1 MRIQALRKGVGCL
14 LSCAV
19 LSGCAREAPP
29 VSAESV
35 CASSS
40 VSVSSASTGQT
51 VSSAP
56 STVPDTSGPAGRS
69 TVTRAAVTTAGSGG
83 KSTAGST
90 TAPSSSKT
98 APAPAQSQNTVE
110 LIGRFYEKGAGVYQF
125 EWSGSTIS
133 AGFIGTGIAIKLRI
147 TLPSPDIHG
156 GLDYLNVSIDG
167 GAPTVLKV
175 NENTVRYP
183 LASGLP
189 DGYHTV
195 RVTKRTEAQFGSQL
209 QFEGFD
215 YGGGKPAPAPARKT
229 RRIEVYGDSI
239 SAGYGNEGTAPGFRL
254 EEENASLTYGML
266 AADALN
272 AECTVIALSGHG
284 CFVSLSG
291 SKTEVVPKYFNQ
303 ILYKNRRTYAFPSP
317 DPDAVIVHLGTN
329 DYAMNVLDADFY
341 TAYQAFVRRIRRE
354 YPKAYIVLAAGGGT
368 TRHLDLLQRVADVCR
383 ERDKDT
389 RVGCFVGVYTDADVA
404 EGADGH
410 PSSAGHRQ
418 LAEQLTAYL
427 KETLNW

>member
-40 VSVSSASTGQT
+40 VSVSSVSTGQT

-90 TAPSSSKT
+90 T

-133 AGFIGTGIAIKLRI
+133 AGFIGTGIAIKLRM

-175 NENTVRYP
+175 NEHTVRYP

-215 YGGGKPAPAPARKT
+215 YGGGKPAPAPAR
-229 RRIEVYGDSI
+229 I

-341 TAYQAFVRRIRRE
+341 TAYQTFVRRIRRE

-410 PSSAGHRQ
+410 PSAAGHRQ

>member
-69 TVTRAAVTTAGSGG
+69 TVTRAAVTTAGSDG

-90 TAPSSSKT
+90 T

-133 AGFIGTGIAIKLRI
+133 AGFIGTGIAIKLRM

-215 YGGGKPAPAPARKT
+215 YGGGKPAPAPARKA

-341 TAYQAFVRRIRRE
+341 TAYQTFVRRIRRE

-410 PSSAGHRQ
+410 PSAAGHRQ

>member
-1 MRIQALRKGVGCL
+1 M
-14 LSCAV
+14 
-19 LSGCAREAPP
+19 
-29 VSAESV
+29 
-35 CASSS
+35 
-40 VSVSSASTGQT
+40 
-51 VSSAP
+51 
-56 STVPDTSGPAGRS
+56 
-69 TVTRAAVTTAGSGG
+69 
-83 KSTAGST
+83 
-90 TAPSSSKT
+90 
-98 APAPAQSQNTVE
+98 E

-133 AGFIGTGIAIKLRI
+133 AGFIGTGIAIKLRM

-175 NENTVRYP
+175 NEHTVRYP

-341 TAYQAFVRRIRRE
+341 TAYQTFVRRIRRE

-410 PSSAGHRQ
+410 PSAAGHRQ

>member
-1 MRIQALRKGVGCL
+1 
-14 LSCAV
+14 
-19 LSGCAREAPP
+19 
-29 VSAESV
+29 
-35 CASSS
+35 
-40 VSVSSASTGQT
+40 
-51 VSSAP
+51 
-56 STVPDTSGPAGRS
+56 
-69 TVTRAAVTTAGSGG
+69 
-83 KSTAGST
+83 
-90 TAPSSSKT
+90 
-98 APAPAQSQNTVE
+98 
-110 LIGRFYEKGAGVYQF
+110 
-125 EWSGSTIS
+125 
-133 AGFIGTGIAIKLRI
+133 
-147 TLPSPDIHG
+147 
-156 GLDYLNVSIDG
+156 
-167 GAPTVLKV
+167 
-175 NENTVRYP
+175 
-183 LASGLP
+183 
-189 DGYHTV
+189 
-195 RVTKRTEAQFGSQL
+195 
-209 QFEGFD
+209 
-215 YGGGKPAPAPARKT
+215 
-229 RRIEVYGDSI
+229 
-239 SAGYGNEGTAPGFRL
+239 
-254 EEENASLTYGML
+254 ML

-341 TAYQAFVRRIRRE
+341 TAYQTFVRRIRRE

-410 PSSAGHRQ
+410 PSAAGHRQ

>member
-1 MRIQALRKGVGCL
+1 M
-14 LSCAV
+14 
-19 LSGCAREAPP
+19 
-29 VSAESV
+29 
-35 CASSS
+35 
-40 VSVSSASTGQT
+40 
-51 VSSAP
+51 
-56 STVPDTSGPAGRS
+56 
-69 TVTRAAVTTAGSGG
+69 
-83 KSTAGST
+83 
-90 TAPSSSKT
+90 
-98 APAPAQSQNTVE
+98 E

-133 AGFIGTGIAIKLRI
+133 AGFIGTGIAIKLRM

-427 KETLNW
+427 KESLNW

>member
-40 VSVSSASTGQT
+40 VSVSSVSTGQT

-147 TLPSPDIHG
+147 TLPSPDI
-156 GLDYLNVSIDG
+156 
-167 GAPTVLKV
+167 
-175 NENTVRYP
+175 
-183 LASGLP
+183 
-189 DGYHTV
+189 
-195 RVTKRTEAQFGSQL
+195 
-209 QFEGFD
+209 
-215 YGGGKPAPAPARKT
+215 
-229 RRIEVYGDSI
+229 
-239 SAGYGNEGTAPGFRL
+239 
-254 EEENASLTYGML
+254 
-266 AADALN
+266 
-272 AECTVIALSGHG
+272 
-284 CFVSLSG
+284 
-291 SKTEVVPKYFNQ
+291 
-303 ILYKNRRTYAFPSP
+303 
-317 DPDAVIVHLGTN
+317 
-329 DYAMNVLDADFY
+329 
-341 TAYQAFVRRIRRE
+341 
-354 YPKAYIVLAAGGGT
+354 
-368 TRHLDLLQRVADVCR
+368 LL
-383 ERDKDT
+383 
-389 RVGCFVGVYTDADVA
+389 
-404 EGADGH
+404 
-410 PSSAGHRQ
+410 
-418 LAEQLTAYL
+418 
-427 KETLNW
+427 

>member
-133 AGFIGTGIAIKLRI
+133 AGFIGTGIAIKLRM

-209 QFEGFD
+209 QF
-215 YGGGKPAPAPARKT
+215 GGGKPAPAPARKA

-341 TAYQAFVRRIRRE
+341 TAYQTFVRRIRRE

-368 TRHLDLLQRVADVCR
+368 TRHLDLLQRVANVCR

-410 PSSAGHRQ
+410 PSAAGHRQ

>member
-1 MRIQALRKGVGCL
+1 MV
-14 LSCAV
+14 
-19 LSGCAREAPP
+19 
-29 VSAESV
+29 
-35 CASSS
+35 
-40 VSVSSASTGQT
+40 
-51 VSSAP
+51 
-56 STVPDTSGPAGRS
+56 
-69 TVTRAAVTTAGSGG
+69 
-83 KSTAGST
+83 
-90 TAPSSSKT
+90 
-98 APAPAQSQNTVE
+98 
-110 LIGRFYEKGAGVYQF
+110 
-125 EWSGSTIS
+125 GSTIS
-133 AGFIGTGIAIKLRI
+133 AGFIGTGIAIKLRM

-215 YGGGKPAPAPARKT
+215 YGGGKPAPAPARKA

-303 ILYKNRRTYAFPSP
+303 IL
-317 DPDAVIVHLGTN
+317 V
-329 DYAMNVLDADFY
+329 
-341 TAYQAFVRRIRRE
+341 
-354 YPKAYIVLAAGGGT
+354 
-368 TRHLDLLQRVADVCR
+368 
-383 ERDKDT
+383 
-389 RVGCFVGVYTDADVA
+389 
-404 EGADGH
+404 
-410 PSSAGHRQ
+410 
-418 LAEQLTAYL
+418 
-427 KETLNW
+427 

>member
-56 STVPDTSGPAGRS
+56 STVPGTSGPAGRS

-90 TAPSSSKT
+90 TAPSSKT
-98 APAPAQSQNTVE
+98 APAPAQSQNAVE
-110 LIGRFYEKGAGVYQF
+110 LIGRFYEKGVGVYQF

-133 AGFIGTGIAIKLRI
+133 AGFIGTGIAIKLRM

-183 LASGLP
+183 LAAGLP
-189 DGYHTV
+189 NGYHTV

-215 YGGGKPAPAPARKT
+215 YGGGKPAPAPARKA

-239 SAGYGNEGTAPGFRL
+239 SAGYGNEGAAPGFRL

-303 ILYKNRRTYAFPSP
+303 ILYKNRRTYAFPAP

-354 YPKAYIVLAAGGGT
+354 YPKATIVLAAGGGT

-410 PSSAGHRQ
+410 PSVAGHRQ